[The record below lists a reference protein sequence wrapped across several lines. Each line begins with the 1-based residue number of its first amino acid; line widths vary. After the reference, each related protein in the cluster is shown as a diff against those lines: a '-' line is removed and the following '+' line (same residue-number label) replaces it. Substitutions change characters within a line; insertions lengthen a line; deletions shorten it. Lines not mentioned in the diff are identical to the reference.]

1 MEDCVGSIASYVIL
15 LAHSVRG
22 RCWWYGSRGRTFPPI
37 SHYLLLLYDSWQ
49 QRGSLTEWHLIWKC
63 MWGTEFLYAE
73 NMAPTDIHQHLLN
86 TAEQWM
92 WAQWGGGWC
101 ISVVT
106 TVTVGQLCCCRLL
119 RAWHI
124 GSCSSLAKM
133 NGVHFWSDLCIC
145 GPRQS
150 LFTHCS
156 SGKSKRLDSHA
167 LSASH
172 N

>member
-1 MEDCVGSIASYVIL
+1 MLTHHI
-15 LAHSVRG
+15 RG
-22 RCWWYGSRGRTFPPI
+22 GWWWYGSRDWTSIPVSIPLHFI
-37 SHYLLLLYDSWQ
+37 ALWLQ
-49 QRGSLTEWHLIWKC
+49 QRGSLTKWRLTQKC
-63 MWGTEFLYAE
+63 TWSKGMWGTEFLYAE

-119 RAWHI
+119 RACHV